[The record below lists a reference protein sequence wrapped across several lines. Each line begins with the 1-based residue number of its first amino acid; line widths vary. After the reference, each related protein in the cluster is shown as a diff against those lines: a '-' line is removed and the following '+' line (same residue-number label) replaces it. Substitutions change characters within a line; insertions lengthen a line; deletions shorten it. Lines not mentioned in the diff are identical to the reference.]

1 MEIEVIYEKGVFKPL
16 QKVNLKEGVR
26 GRIKIIPEE
35 LEKLRGKY
43 AGEID
48 YYKEIDEIYDR
59 RDHLCRY
66 PELCL

>member
-1 MEIEVIYEKGVFKPL
+1 MEIEVVYEKGVFNPL

-48 YYKEIDEIYDR
+48 YDKEIDEIYNR
-59 RDHLCRY
+59 RYHFS
-66 PELCL
+66 

>member
-35 LEKLRGKY
+35 LEKLRGEY

-59 RDHLCRY
+59 RDHLC
-66 PELCL
+66 

>member
-1 MEIEVIYEKGVFKPL
+1 MEIEVIYEKGVFRPL

-26 GRIKIIPEE
+26 GRIKIISEE

-48 YYKEIDEIYDR
+48 YHKEIDEIHDR
-59 RDHLCRY
+59 RDHFC
-66 PELCL
+66 

>member
-35 LEKLRGKY
+35 LEKLRGEY

-59 RDHLCRY
+59 RDHLCW
-66 PELCL
+66 

>member
-1 MEIEVIYEKGVFKPL
+1 MEIEVVYEKGVFKPL

-48 YYKEIDEIYDR
+48 YDKEIDEIYNR
-59 RDHLCRY
+59 RYHFS
-66 PELCL
+66 

>member
-16 QKVNLKEGVR
+16 QKVNLKEGMR

-43 AGEID
+43 AGKVD
-48 YYKEIDEIYDR
+48 YNKEIDEIYDR
-59 RDHLCRY
+59 RDHFS
-66 PELCL
+66 

>member
-35 LEKLRGKY
+35 LEKLKGKY

-48 YYKEIDEIYDR
+48 YEKEIDEIYDR
-59 RDHLCRY
+59 RDY
-66 PELCL
+66 FS

>member
-26 GRIKIIPEE
+26 GRIRIISEE

-48 YYKEIDEIYDR
+48 YYKEIDEIHDR
-59 RDHLCRY
+59 RDHLCR
-66 PELCL
+66 

>member
-1 MEIEVIYEKGVFKPL
+1 MDFGVIYKKGVFKPL

-48 YYKEIDEIYDR
+48 YDKEIDEIYER
-59 RDHLCRY
+59 RDHFS
-66 PELCL
+66 